1 MEIIDTIIC
10 IAVVLWYGSYAWA
23 RYRNRRR

>member
-10 IAVVLWYGSYAWA
+10 IAVVLWYGSYVWA
-23 RYRNRRR
+23 RYQNRRR

>member
-23 RYRNRRR
+23 RYRNRKG